1 LLELFVAMKHIR
13 TRKRQTALAVGA
25 VCLAVAIII
34 LFRSLMN
41 GNVETIFDLVFELA
55 PHVLVLPKEGEEY
68 IYLYKTLIE
77 FIWAIPGVA
86 AVSPALSTTA
96 TLSFEDNVENVEMTG
111 VIPAEMN
118 KVTRIGDKYMI
129 EGDYYAIASGRRV
142 ILGEKVTEKLDVKIG
157 EDVVASFPDAKTMN
171 LVVAGVFRTGIEE
184 WDQAA
189 YISLETAQE
198 FLGEGDV
205 INYIN
210 IHIEDPY
217 QADEVAREISALGYD
232 AESWRSMFPEF
243 EETLAFETLSN
254 NLILALVLLIAS
266 FGIANVMNMLVLE
279 KTREI
284 GMLMAMGADGS
295 SIRRI
300 FLFESGILG
309 LAGGI
314 FGSAFGYLVS
324 AYLHSL
330 QYTINAPTAP
340 QPIVIKFLVDPF
352 DIIAFSILALVLSMI
367 AGVYPA
373 HKASKL
379 DPVVALR
386 G

>member
-1 LLELFVAMKHIR
+1 MKHIR

-25 VCLAVAIII
+25 VGLAVAIFIVVRA
-34 LFRSLMN
+34 LTN
-41 GNVETIFDLVFELA
+41 GNTETFFDLIFELA

-68 IYLYKTLIE
+68 VYLYKTLIE

-111 VIPAEMN
+111 VDPVEMN
-118 KVTRIGDKYMI
+118 KVTGIGDKYMVD
-129 EGDYYAIASGRRV
+129 GDYYAIASGRRV
-142 ILGEKVTEKLDVKIG
+142 ILGDKVTEKLDVKIG

-171 LVVAGVFRTGIEE
+171 LVVAGVFRTGVDE
-184 WDQAA
+184 WDGAA
-189 YISLETAQE
+189 YVSLETAQE

-210 IHIEDPY
+210 IHIDDPY
-217 QADEVAREISALGYD
+217 QADFVADEISALGYD
-232 AESWRSMFPEF
+232 ADSWRGMFPEF
-243 EETLAFETLSN
+243 EETLAFDAFLN
-254 NLILALVLLIAS
+254 NLIFGLVLLIAS

-284 GMLMAMGADGS
+284 GMLMAMGADGAT
-295 SIRRI
+295 IKKI
-300 FLFESGILG
+300 FVIESGLLG
-309 LAGGI
+309 LAGGAA
-314 FGSAFGYLVS
+314 GSACGYLVS
-324 AYLHSL
+324 AYFHSL
-330 QYTINAPTAP
+330 QYTVNAPTAP
-340 QPIVIKFLVDPF
+340 QPIVFKFLVDPF
-352 DIIAFSILALVLSMI
+352 DLIAFPLLTLILCMM

-373 HKASKL
+373 YKASKL
-379 DPVVALR
+379 DPVIALR

>member
-1 LLELFVAMKHIR
+1 LLELFVALKHIR

-25 VCLAVAIII
+25 VGLAVAIII
-34 LFRSLMN
+34 VFRAVMN
-41 GNVETIFDLVFELA
+41 GSIDTFFNLIFELA

-77 FIWAIPGVA
+77 FIWTIPGVA
-86 AVSPALSTTA
+86 AVSPTLGTTA
-96 TLSFEDNVENVEMTG
+96 TFSFEDEVENVEMTG
-111 VIPAEMN
+111 GIPVEMN
-118 KVTRIGDKYMI
+118 KVMSLEKYMT
-129 EGDYYAIASGRRV
+129 EGDFYAISSGRRV
-142 ILGEKVTEKLDVKIG
+142 ILGEEVTEKLDVKIG

-171 LVVAGVFRTGIEE
+171 LVVAGIFRTGVEE
-184 WDQAA
+184 WDGSA
-189 YISLETAQE
+189 YVSLETAQD

-210 IHIEDPY
+210 IHLDDPY
-217 QADEVAREISALGYD
+217 QADDVAEEISVLGYD
-232 AESWRSMFPEF
+232 ADSWGTLFPEF
-243 EETLAFETLSN
+243 METLAFETLSN

-279 KTREI
+279 KTKEV

-295 SIRRI
+295 SIRKI
-300 FLFESGILG
+300 FIIEGGLLG
-309 LAGGI
+309 LAGGAA
-314 FGSAFGYLVS
+314 GSLFGYLVS

-330 QYTINAPTAP
+330 QYTVTAP
-340 QPIVIKFLVDPF
+340 SSPQAIVIKFLVDPF
-352 DIIAFSILALVLSMI
+352 DLIAFPLLALALSMI

-379 DPVVALR
+379 DPVIALR